1 MFRLLDAQRHAAPVA
16 GVELSGPH
24 QPDDIRAG
32 TLPPVQHRPAGR
44 LPRQSPRHHRPGAGG
59 LRDRPAWRAAVDR
72 LPRRRGAGARRREP
86 AADQRLPLPRR
97 STGRAA
103 RPFRG
108 RCWSHPPGSEILFL
122 SGTASIVGHHTVH
135 AGDVAAQCTECLAN
149 RGRRGRGGRPAGA
162 RSGPFSLA
170 ELDYRV
176 YVRHAHDFPQVRQ
189 TMRSQ
194 VPGDARIVFLQAD
207 ICRPDLLL
215 EIEAFGSHPMKE
227 AP

>member
-1 MFRLLDAQRHAAPVA
+1 VLA
-16 GVELSGPH
+16 
-24 QPDDIRAG
+24 
-32 TLPPVQHRPAGR
+32 
-44 LPRQSPRHHRPGAGG
+44 
-59 LRDRPAWRAAVDR
+59 
-72 LPRRRGAGARRREP
+72 
-86 AADQRLPLPRR
+86 
-97 STGRAA
+97 
-103 RPFRG
+103 
-108 RCWSHPPGSEILFL
+108 HPPGQEILFL

-135 AGDVAAQCTECLAN
+135 AGDVAAQCMESLAN
-149 RGRRGRGGRPAGA
+149 LAAVVEAANRSA